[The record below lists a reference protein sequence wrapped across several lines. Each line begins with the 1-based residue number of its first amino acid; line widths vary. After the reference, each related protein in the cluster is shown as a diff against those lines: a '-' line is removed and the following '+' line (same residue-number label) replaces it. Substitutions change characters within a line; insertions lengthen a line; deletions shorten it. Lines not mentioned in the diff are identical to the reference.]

1 MAKPNL
7 FEPTMRQAFFAKATQ
22 SKGINMIISKLSPL
36 LVSPKALLE
45 VTKHLDVAPRRK
57 SLRTVST
64 RNYVVQDELEKA
76 RRAWTKFDSSRRRC
90 AIYPYLSEVF
100 ATVRR
105 WKQQDCVDTKIHQAL
120 KSTGHRNAIRKHEPF
135 SVAIFC
141 SSDPRKV
148 DAKTRS
154 KWSRALRFTEQFKP
168 EAVSLAKFIQSR
180 GGINEL
186 LQ

>member
-1 MAKPNL
+1 
-7 FEPTMRQAFFAKATQ
+7 
-22 SKGINMIISKLSPL
+22 MIIAKQPPSLE
-36 LVSPKALLE
+36 SPKALLQ
-45 VTKHLDVAPRRK
+45 VTRHLGIAPQHK
-57 SLRTVST
+57 ILRTVST
-64 RNYVVQDELEKA
+64 RNFIGQDELDKA
-76 RRAWTKFDSSRRRC
+76 RLAWTKFESSRRRC

-100 ATVRR
+100 AAVRR
-105 WKQQDCVDTKIHQAL
+105 WKQQNCVDTKVHQAL

-168 EAVSLAKFIQSR
+168 EAVSVAKFIQSR